1 VTLDTRSK
9 ILPVSCAA
17 EWAGAVF
24 VAMHLDPLTAA
35 HAERL
40 AELALP
46 GRPVVVLLYDLPD
59 PLLPLDARA
68 ELAASL
74 STVQAVIPIP
84 EGQTAARAASLAA
97 VDERAGDLA
106 RREALV
112 RHVFEKHAAAE
123 AG

>member
-1 VTLDTRSK
+1 
-9 ILPVSCAA
+9 
-17 EWAGAVF
+17 
-24 VAMHLDPLTAA
+24 MHLDPLTAA

-40 AELALP
+40 AELAAP

-59 PLLPLDARA
+59 PLLRLEARA

-74 STVQAVIPIP
+74 STVHAVVPIP
-84 EGQTAARAASLAA
+84 DDQTAAQAASVAA

-106 RREALV
+106 RRQALV
-112 RHVFEKHAAAE
+112 RHVFEKHAMAA